1 MTKSLENITIHQFR
15 GLRELELKNLGQI
28 NLLVGINNSGK
39 TSVLEALSIYCHPLD
54 LKVWLNTARQR
65 EQEYRVSRT
74 PYLDSLQWLFTH
86 DAMIEQE
93 KLNHGVIS
101 ITGNGSFKVQKIE
114 AIYEEIEGIILID
127 NPEDKLHSN
136 EIISEENEDL
146 IDNNEDLWETRKGI
160 NLSITVFLAEEQLI
174 SLINYPQNPLKENYQ
189 LWENSALSRLS
200 GKKEPSLLT
209 SLVSPASHRSDI
221 GQFRLLSEVRFA
233 NFKTDVIDLLR
244 QMDSNISDLEILLP
258 PHSLSS
264 RFNIYIQHEKLGLVP
279 VSTFGD
285 GVRRLLH
292 IALKLASV
300 KGGILFIDELESSI
314 HTEAL
319 QSSFNWL
326 VKWCQ
331 KMNVQLFAT
340 THSLEA
346 VDALLEVTERESD
359 LVLYRLEPKEN
370 YTRVVRHDWTRLKSL
385 REDLG
390 QEVRW

>member
-86 DAMIEQE
+86 EAMIEQE
-93 KLNHGVIS
+93 QLNHGVIS

-114 AIYEEIEGIILID
+114 AIYEELEGIILTD
-127 NPEDKLHSN
+127 SPEDKLNPN

-146 IDNNEDLWETRKGI
+146 IDNNEELWETRKGI
-160 NLSITVFLAEEQLI
+160 NLSITVFLAEEQL

-189 LWENSALSRLS
+189 LWENSPLSRLS

-300 KGGILFIDELESSI
+300 KGGILFIDELESAI

-340 THSLEA
+340 
-346 VDALLEVTERESD
+346 
-359 LVLYRLEPKEN
+359 
-370 YTRVVRHDWTRLKSL
+370 
-385 REDLG
+385 
-390 QEVRW
+390 

>member
-114 AIYEEIEGIILID
+114 AIYEELEGIILID
-127 NPEDKLHSN
+127 SPEDKLHIN
-136 EIISEENEDL
+136 QIISEENEDL

-160 NLSITVFLAEEQLI
+160 NLSITVFLAQEQLI

-264 RFNIYIQHEKLGLVP
+264 RFNIYIQHEKLGLGP
-279 VSTFGD
+279 QT
-285 GVRRLLH
+285 
-292 IALKLASV
+292 
-300 KGGILFIDELESSI
+300 
-314 HTEAL
+314 
-319 QSSFNWL
+319 
-326 VKWCQ
+326 CQ
-331 KMNVQLFAT
+331 C
-340 THSLEA
+340 
-346 VDALLEVTERESD
+346 
-359 LVLYRLEPKEN
+359 
-370 YTRVVRHDWTRLKSL
+370 
-385 REDLG
+385 
-390 QEVRW
+390 

>member
-54 LKVWLNTARQR
+54 VKVWLNTARQR

-114 AIYEEIEGIILID
+114 AIYEELEGIILID
-127 NPEDKLHSN
+127 SPEDKLHTKD
-136 EIISEENEDL
+136 IISEENEDL

-160 NLSITVFLAEEQLI
+160 NLSITVFLAQEQLI

-189 LWENSALSRLS
+189 LWENSSLSRLS

-300 KGGILFIDELESSI
+300 KGGILFIDEY
-314 HTEAL
+314 
-319 QSSFNWL
+319 
-326 VKWCQ
+326 KC
-331 KMNVQLFAT
+331 
-340 THSLEA
+340 
-346 VDALLEVTERESD
+346 
-359 LVLYRLEPKEN
+359 
-370 YTRVVRHDWTRLKSL
+370 
-385 REDLG
+385 
-390 QEVRW
+390 

>member
-65 EQEYRVSRT
+65 EQEYRFSRT

-93 KLNHGVIS
+93 QLNHGVIS

-114 AIYEEIEGIILID
+114 AIYEELEGIILTD
-127 NPEDKLHSN
+127 SPEDKLNPN

-160 NLSITVFLAEEQLI
+160 NLSITVFLAQEQLI

-189 LWENSALSRLS
+189 LWENSPLSRLS

-258 PHSLSS
+258 PHS
-264 RFNIYIQHEKLGLVP
+264 
-279 VSTFGD
+279 
-285 GVRRLLH
+285 
-292 IALKLASV
+292 
-300 KGGILFIDELESSI
+300 
-314 HTEAL
+314 
-319 QSSFNWL
+319 
-326 VKWCQ
+326 
-331 KMNVQLFAT
+331 
-340 THSLEA
+340 
-346 VDALLEVTERESD
+346 
-359 LVLYRLEPKEN
+359 
-370 YTRVVRHDWTRLKSL
+370 
-385 REDLG
+385 
-390 QEVRW
+390 

>member
-114 AIYEEIEGIILID
+114 AIYEELEGIILID
-127 NPEDKLHSN
+127 NPEDKLHPN

-160 NLSITVFLAEEQLI
+160 NLSITVFLAQEQLI

-189 LWENSALSRLS
+189 LWENSPLSRLS

-300 KGGILFIDELESSI
+300 KGGILFIDELESAI

-331 KMNVQLFAT
+331 
-340 THSLEA
+340 
-346 VDALLEVTERESD
+346 
-359 LVLYRLEPKEN
+359 KEN

>member
-1 MTKSLENITIHQFR
+1 
-15 GLRELELKNLGQI
+15 
-28 NLLVGINNSGK
+28 
-39 TSVLEALSIYCHPLD
+39 
-54 LKVWLNTARQR
+54 
-65 EQEYRVSRT
+65 
-74 PYLDSLQWLFTH
+74 
-86 DAMIEQE
+86 
-93 KLNHGVIS
+93 
-101 ITGNGSFKVQKIE
+101 
-114 AIYEEIEGIILID
+114 
-127 NPEDKLHSN
+127 
-136 EIISEENEDL
+136 
-146 IDNNEDLWETRKGI
+146 
-160 NLSITVFLAEEQLI
+160 
-174 SLINYPQNPLKENYQ
+174 
-189 LWENSALSRLS
+189 
-200 GKKEPSLLT
+200 
-209 SLVSPASHRSDI
+209 
-221 GQFRLLSEVRFA
+221 VRFA

-300 KGGILFIDELESSI
+300 KGGILFIDELESAI

-346 VDALLEVTERESD
+346 VDALLEVTEPESD